1 MEVNGMWSIVNIEK
15 TLSPPPP
22 LPPFP
27 TQFHASFPAPFQS
40 TICSPPRSPL
50 RSPFRSTLRSPLR
63 STLRSPLRSR
73 FYSVHCRLKKTKF
86 YRLITLEHYWT
97 CTTTL
102 TSYRCARLTANSSQQ
117 YTSLNY
123 YTKQLVFSRRSRTR
137 AQSNERSGARMKT
150 ENETGEE
157 LFLSPSWFW
166 ENWQT
171 DKRIDFA
178 QPTCDFCFQRLEN
191 LVLALQ
197 TNAGHLGFQKCS
209 TIIPALWGHNLVK
222 FNP

>member
-50 RSPFRSTLRSPLR
+50 PSPFRSTLRSPLR
-63 STLRSPLRSR
+63 SL

-86 YRLITLEHYWT
+86 YRLITLENYWT
-97 CTTTL
+97 CRTTL
-102 TSYRCARLTANSSQQ
+102 TSYRCARLSANSSQQ

-171 DKRIDFA
+171 D
-178 QPTCDFCFQRLEN
+178 
-191 LVLALQ
+191 
-197 TNAGHLGFQKCS
+197 QKNWLCTTYLWFLLSATGKPSFS
-209 TIIPALWGHNLVK
+209 TSNERRSLSIPKMQHHHPGIVRA
-222 FNP
+222 

>member
-22 LPPFP
+22 LPPFL

-50 RSPFRSTLRSPLR
+50 RSPFRSTLRSSLR
-63 STLRSPLRSR
+63 SL

-86 YRLITLEHYWT
+86 YRLITLENYWT
-97 CTTTL
+97 CRTPL
-102 TSYRCARLTANSSQQ
+102 TSYRCARLTANSSQL
-117 YTSLNY
+117 YTKLNY
-123 YTKQLVFSRRSRTR
+123 NKQLVFSRRSRTR

-150 ENETGEE
+150 ENETGEG
-157 LFLSPSWFW
+157 LFPSPSRFW

-178 QPTCDFCFQRLEN
+178 QPTSDFCFQRLEN

-197 TNAGHLGFQKCS
+197 TNAGHLGFHRCS

>member
-15 TLSPPPP
+15 TLSP

-40 TICSPPRSPL
+40 TICSPPRFPL
-50 RSPFRSTLRSPLR
+50 RSPFRSTLRFPLR
-63 STLRSPLRSR
+63 SSLRSL

-86 YRLITLEHYWT
+86 YRLITLENYWT
-97 CTTTL
+97 CRTPL

-117 YTSLNY
+117 YTSLNHC
-123 YTKQLVFSRRSRTR
+123 TKQLVFSRRSRTR

-150 ENETGEE
+150 ENETGEG
-157 LFLSPSWFW
+157 LFPSPSWFW

-171 DKRIDFA
+171 DKRTDFA
-178 QPTCDFCFQRLEN
+178 QPANVFCFQRLEN

>member
-15 TLSPPPP
+15 TLSP

-40 TICSPPRSPL
+40 TICSPPRFPL
-50 RSPFRSTLRSPLR
+50 RSL
-63 STLRSPLRSR
+63 

-86 YRLITLEHYWT
+86 YRLITLENYWT
-97 CTTTL
+97 CRTPL
-102 TSYRCARLTANSSQQ
+102 TSYRCARLTANSSQL
-117 YTSLNY
+117 YTKLN

-137 AQSNERSGARMKT
+137 EQSNERSGARMKT
-150 ENETGEE
+150 ENETGEG
-157 LFLSPSWFW
+157 LFPSPSRFW

-171 DKRIDFA
+171 DKRTDFA
-178 QPTCDFCFQRLEN
+178 QPTSVFCFQRLEN

-197 TNAGHLGFQKCS
+197 TNARHLGFQRCS

>member
-1 MEVNGMWSIVNIEK
+1 MWSIVNINK
-15 TLSPPPP
+15 SLSPPPP
-22 LPPFP
+22 LPPFL

-63 STLRSPLRSR
+63 SPLRSL

-86 YRLITLEHYWT
+86 YRLITVENYLT
-97 CTTTL
+97 CRTTL

-157 LFLSPSWFW
+157 LFLSPS
-166 ENWQT
+166 
-171 DKRIDFA
+171 
-178 QPTCDFCFQRLEN
+178 
-191 LVLALQ
+191 
-197 TNAGHLGFQKCS
+197 
-209 TIIPALWGHNLVK
+209 
-222 FNP
+222 

>member
-50 RSPFRSTLRSPLR
+50 LSPFRSTLRSPLR
-63 STLRSPLRSR
+63 STLRSL

-86 YRLITLEHYWT
+86 YRLITLENYWT
-97 CTTTL
+97 CRTTL

-123 YTKQLVFSRRSRTR
+123 YTKQLAFSRRSRTR

-178 QPTCDFCFQRLEN
+178 QPTSDFSFQRLEN

>member
-1 MEVNGMWSIVNIEK
+1 MWSIVNIEK
-15 TLSPPPP
+15 TLSPPPL

-40 TICSPPRSPL
+40 MICSPPRSPL
-50 RSPFRSTLRSPLR
+50 RSPFRSTLRS
-63 STLRSPLRSR
+63 TLRSL
-73 FYSVHCRLKKTKF
+73 FYSVHCGLKKTKF
-86 YRLITLEHYWT
+86 YRLITLENYWT
-97 CTTTL
+97 CRTTL

-197 TNAGHLGFQKCS
+197 TNAGF
-209 TIIPALWGHNLVK
+209 PASRGLSLLSLIFASSWETSASRETPVT
-222 FNP
+222 

>member
-50 RSPFRSTLRSPLR
+50 LSPFRSTLRSPLR
-63 STLRSPLRSR
+63 STLRSL

-86 YRLITLEHYWT
+86 YRLITLENYWT
-97 CTTTL
+97 CRTTL

-178 QPTCDFCFQRLEN
+178 QPTRDFCFQRLEN

-197 TNAGHLGFQKCS
+197 TNAGHLGFHRCS

>member
-63 STLRSPLRSR
+63 STLRSL

-86 YRLITLEHYWT
+86 YRLITLENYWT
-97 CTTTL
+97 CRTTL
-102 TSYRCARLTANSSQQ
+102 TSYRCARLIVNSSQQ

-123 YTKQLVFSRRSRTR
+123 YTKVKQLVFSRRSRTR
-137 AQSNERSGARMKT
+137 AQSNERYGARMKT

-157 LFLSPSWFW
+157 LFLSPSWLW

-178 QPTCDFCFQRLEN
+178 QPISDFCFQRLEN
-191 LVLALQ
+191 LVLAPQ

-209 TIIPALWGHNLVK
+209 TIIPAFWGHNLVK